1 MKRPKW
7 KELLAGKQPNSFTIT
22 NNCQVFPRQ
31 CESQPAWIS
40 AINTEVLVKRNKSHL
55 LISVG
60 ESWTYG
66 DNFQGVQSGQGRDD
80 PFYRLDHCFSGIMA
94 KALNS
99 DLLLFA
105 VPGNCN
111 QHHMHDLD
119 RLLEEYHT
127 AYEKITVVMQ
137 LTSPGRDN
145 SEHHDYYTNLKGY
158 DLLYSK
164 QKTIDPI
171 LSMKDWFE
179 LYDEMMLSEYDR
191 ILKSYTNV
199 NGIIWKNFNNFLVD
213 FTSDSFI
220 IVECPWVEHTAKMH
234 GINIKLPC
242 MNEAGWWEA
251 HYKTYGNFEQNTD
264 EKMEQLNRLEE
275 STKLLNYSSWN
286 GFHPKEI
293 YHLAWASH
301 LLDKGKLL

>member
-7 KELLAGKQPNSFTIT
+7 KELLAGKQPNSFSIT
-22 NNCQVFPRQ
+22 NNCQVFTRQ

-99 DLLLFA
+99 DLLLSA

-213 FTSDSFI
+213 FTLI
-220 IVECPWVEHTAKMH
+220 GK
-234 GINIKLPC
+234 
-242 MNEAGWWEA
+242 
-251 HYKTYGNFEQNTD
+251 
-264 EKMEQLNRLEE
+264 EQLMN
-275 STKLLNYSSWN
+275 SQN
-286 GFHPKEI
+286 
-293 YHLAWASH
+293 
-301 LLDKGKLL
+301 